1 MKGPNVMHRRRSLTT
16 LAFALAALSL
26 LAAGCGGGGSSS
38 VADVTTSAT
47 TTTAQNR
54 PIAFPR
60 CMRAHGVPNYPDAGK
75 PTAQQLGMSQS
86 EFDRRASACT
96 HLLPHGGVAQ
106 ESAQQK
112 RIRLADELS
121 FARCMRSHGVARF
134 PDPNAQA
141 QLSVEM
147 VRAQGIDVHAP
158 VVLRVVQTCIPASH
172 GGLSLAKIRAAIDRS
187 GG

>member
-1 MKGPNVMHRRRSLTT
+1 MHRRCAFSL
-16 LAFALAALSL
+16 AALAAVSVLVS
-26 LAAGCGGGGSSS
+26 GCGGGGGSSG
-38 VADVTTSAT
+38 VANVATSGT

-96 HLLPHGGVAQ
+96 YLLPHGGVAQ
-106 ESAQQK
+106 ETAQQK
-112 RIRLADELS
+112 RIQLADELS

-158 VVLRVVQTCIPASH
+158 VVLRVVQRCIPAAH
-172 GGLSLAKIRAAIDRS
+172 GGLTLAKVKAAIDRS